1 MHVPQAFPQPLN
13 RSTHAEQRLG
23 FAHRTQLFGPDAKSN
38 AALRASAEVRKLF
51 SSFPIGLRR
60 AAEPRPRPRRL
71 WAAVLNVDSRRHI
84 STARAL
90 DILWDG
96 PAAAGAYLPRSAAAA
111 SSTPADPTPQSPRQ
125 TNRRACL
132 ETKLASLDGGGPSL
146 VLRRPGYAILCS
158 TNPGCSPCGVVEGSG
173 TTTSMIGTRRTTT
186 TSQSNFRDWPG
197 ARCFR
202 HAGFHSS
209 TSEAASGSTS
219 PQHEQ
224 EAASPSCWEEFRRR
238 DEVAA
243 DQNFD
248 DFVNSDADAK
258 EDLDDEEI
266 VQLVSGAQE
275 EPEDANG
282 PDTVEAPVPTLSQ
295 VMDAVDL
302 LRRFAGAHE
311 GAEERFD
318 FTVQL

>member
-1 MHVPQAFPQPLN
+1 MIFASVIEGTGGQPRLARFRTLKWSGSTSGRGRPE
-13 RSTHAEQRLG
+13 RSCMLIET
-23 FAHRTQLFGPDAKSN
+23 
-38 AALRASAEVRKLF
+38 
-51 SSFPIGLRR
+51 GLRSALAATLALKPGALLKEVNCEHTR
-60 AAEPRPRPRRL
+60 A
-71 WAAVLNVDSRRHI
+71 
-84 STARAL
+84 
-90 DILWDG
+90 
-96 PAAAGAYLPRSAAAA
+96 
-111 SSTPADPTPQSPRQ
+111 PTGGSQ
-125 TNRRACL
+125 
-132 ETKLASLDGGGPSL
+132 GGPHQAYVRHGPSDD
-146 VLRRPGYAILCS
+146 RHRERS
-158 TNPGCSPCGVVEGSG
+158 S
-173 TTTSMIGTRRTTT
+173 
-186 TSQSNFRDWPG
+186 
-197 ARCFR
+197 FR